1 MFKHLTSS
9 FSGSQK
15 AAPAEEQRSAY
26 KMTKDKYE
34 EFQDND
40 LSQLINRLH
49 LQEFNQTTC
58 FLCARSLETLESTD
72 EHVIPRW
79 AQKRYNLWD
88 QKLTLLNNTFISYR
102 QLTVPC
108 CKECNTYRL
117 QPIEVSMADA
127 VLKGPHAVRDLGLET
142 LFLWLGKIFYGILY
156 RELFLLFDRSANNS
170 ITIAT
175 PEMLQ
180 QYETHVLFLQ
190 QARES
195 IKLVDFCPGS
205 FFVFRTQNLK
215 RPEYQWDFC
224 DNIETMFIGIRMGE
238 VGVIGI
244 LQDGGAQQY
253 FDEEYK
259 DLLDHPLHPIQF
271 RELCAHFSYR
281 STLATRTP
289 KYFTIEG
296 KPHQTYQLPL
306 GGFSVKPLFE
316 GWDPATYAKFLS
328 QYTGAPYERV
338 FEPPDKVKTILRD
351 EAGKPVFMDFNKY
364 PFFQEP
370 V

>member
-1 MFKHLTSS
+1 MK
-9 FSGSQK
+9 
-15 AAPAEEQRSAY
+15 
-26 KMTKDKYE
+26 KDKYE

-40 LSQLINRLH
+40 LSQLIKRLQ
-49 LQEFNQTTC
+49 LEKYNQATC
-58 FLCARSLETLESTD
+58 FLCARSLENLESTN

-88 QKLTLLNNTFISYR
+88 QKLTLLNNTFIPYR

-117 QPIEVSMADA
+117 HPIEVSMADA
-127 VLKGPHAVRDLGLET
+127 VLKGPQAVRDLGWKT

-156 RELFLLFDRSANNS
+156 RELFLLFDRSANS
-170 ITIAT
+170 SVTIAT
-175 PEMLQ
+175 LEMLQ
-180 QYETHVLFLQ
+180 QYEAHVLFLQ

-205 FFVFRTQNLK
+205 FFVFRNQNLK

-224 DNIETMFIGIRMGE
+224 DNIETMFIAIRMGE
-238 VGVIGI
+238 VIVIGI
-244 LQDGGAQQY
+244 LQDGGAQRY
-253 FDEEYK
+253 YDEEYK

-289 KYFTIEG
+289 KYLTIEG
-296 KPHQTYQLPL
+296 RPHQTYQLPL
-306 GGFSVKPLFE
+306 GGFSMKPLFE
-316 GWDPATYAKFLS
+316 GWDQATYAKFLS
-328 QYTGAPYERV
+328 LYTGAPFERV

-351 EAGKPVFMDFNKY
+351 EAGKPVYMDFNKY